1 MEKISKQCLMALEGG
16 LEQSLLR
23 YLNNT
28 ARWKVAQNEN
38 GGQYAQLAECTV
50 YAKKRDWKNGIMVS
64 LTATFR
70 NNRVVAMYGT
80 LQWQSGETE
89 PFEPLAKEDL
99 ARRLNAIVD
108 VAKRRKG
115 WELFTGYHGV
125 AIRGIQK

>member
-1 MEKISKQCLMALEGG
+1 M
-16 LEQSLLR
+16 EQSLLR

-28 ARWKVAQNEN
+28 ARWTVAQNEN

-50 YAKKRDWKNGIMVS
+50 YAKKRDWQSGVMAS

-70 NNRVVAMYGT
+70 DNRVVAMYGT

-89 PFEPLAKEDL
+89 SLETPAKADL
-99 ARRLNAIVD
+99 ERRLNTIVD

-115 WELFTGYHGV
+115 WELFTGCHGV

>member
-28 ARWKVAQNEN
+28 ARWTVAQNEN
-38 GGQYAQLAECTV
+38 GGHYVQLAECTV
-50 YAKKRDWKNGIMVS
+50 YAKKRDWQNGAMAS

-70 NNRVVAMYGT
+70 DNRVVAMCGT

-89 PFEPLAKEDL
+89 SLEPPAKADL
-99 ARRLNAIVD
+99 ERRLNAIVD
-108 VAKRRKG
+108 KAKQRKG
-115 WELFTGYHGV
+115 WELFTGCHGV
-125 AIRGIQK
+125 AIRGLQK